1 MSERRLASSSRPNLM
16 KRTTV
21 ILAAGMAL
29 AGSASSASAQ
39 GAWSSPP
46 PTSSTYPSRPV
57 EQYSTPSSAKQYA
70 MHRGYQGALNLGIP
84 IWLNADRNVVRP
96 GANLDFFGAYDMG
109 YVAFGL
115 GVGVMWTPI
124 NFYDIPGASGSG
136 YERRPMTRLYLAP
149 ELRVQIP
156 NSTPLM
162 PYVGVTFDAN
172 WWRVAQT
179 DIVCGAF
186 YCTRAAA
193 FLFSPGMTAKLGFA
207 LRVMDGTYLDLGV
220 KYSLTGPGS
229 FFSGREQWI
238 TPYFGML
245 FR

>member
-1 MSERRLASSSRPNLM
+1 MSTTRFFLVFLAFVSIP
-16 KRTTV
+16 
-21 ILAAGMAL
+21 
-29 AGSASSASAQ
+29 SAVFAQ

-46 PTSSTYPSRPV
+46 PTTSSYPSRPV
-57 EQYSTPSSAKQYA
+57 EQYPTPSPAKQQA
-70 MHRGYQGALNLGIP
+70 MHRGYQGAFHIGVP
-84 IWLNADRNVVRP
+84 IWLNVDRNVVRP
-96 GANLDFFGAYDMG
+96 GADLNFFGAYDMG

-115 GVGVMWTPI
+115 GLGVMWTPI
-124 NFYDIPGASGSG
+124 NFYNIPEATGTG

-156 NSTPLM
+156 NNTPMM
-162 PYVGVTFDAN
+162 PYIGITFDAN

-179 DIVCGAF
+179 DIICGAF
-186 YCTRAAA
+186 YCRRASV
-193 FLFSPGMTAKLGFA
+193 FLFSPGMTVKLAIAFRA
-207 LRVMDGTYLDLGV
+207 ARGTYLDIGV

-229 FFSGREQWI
+229 FFTRREQWV

>member
-1 MSERRLASSSRPNLM
+1 MNVNTIIIVTLLTS
-16 KRTTV
+16 V
-21 ILAAGMAL
+21 GF
-29 AGSASSASAQ
+29 ASSASAQ

-46 PTSSTYPSRPV
+46 PPTSSTPSRPV
-57 EQYSTPSSAKQYA
+57 EQYGAPSDAKQYA
-70 MHRGYQGALNLGIP
+70 RHRGYQGAFNLGIP
-84 IWLNADRNVVRP
+84 IFLDVDTSVVRP
-96 GANLDFFGAYDMG
+96 GADLNFFGAYDMG

-115 GVGVMWTPI
+115 GAGAMWTPI
-124 NFYDIPGASGSG
+124 NFYNIPEATGTG

-156 NSTPLM
+156 NNTPML
-162 PYVGVTFDAN
+162 PYIGITFDAN

-186 YCTRAAA
+186 YCTRAAV
-193 FLFSPGMTAKLGFA
+193 FLFTPGMTAKLGFA
-207 LRVMDGTYLDLGV
+207 FRVSPGTYLDLGV
-220 KYSLTGPGS
+220 KYSLSGPGK
-229 FFSGREQWI
+229 FFTRREQWI